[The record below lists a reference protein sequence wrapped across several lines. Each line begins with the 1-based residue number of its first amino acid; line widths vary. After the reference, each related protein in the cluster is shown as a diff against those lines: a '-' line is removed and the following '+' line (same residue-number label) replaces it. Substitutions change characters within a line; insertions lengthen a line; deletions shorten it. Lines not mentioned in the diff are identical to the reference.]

1 MDSRYVNIVESY
13 GSDGLGNPS
22 VSIYF
27 SHCDRKE
34 LLGEFCKNCH
44 NSELQIDGVGRLL
57 NEHQIIKLLEDKLLE
72 VYNIF
77 GKCSLVLLGG
87 EATSILNIKMTKKIS
102 DYFFGKYEIIMYTW
116 KSKDELKEE
125 DIKNIDKI
133 VCGSYIESLKVDD
146 YLLSTSNQYIIN
158 NKKEIILKYN
168 RSDK

>member
-13 GSDGLGNPS
+13 GSDGLGSPS

-44 NSELQIDGVGRLL
+44 NSELQIDGVGRFL
-57 NEHQIIKLLEDKLLE
+57 NEYQIIKLLEDKLKE
-72 VYNIF
+72 VKNIF

-87 EATSILNIKMTKKIS
+87 EPTSRLNINMTKKIS
-102 DYFFGKYEIIMYTW
+102 NYFFGKYEIIMYTW
-116 KSKDELKEE
+116 KSKDELEEE

-133 VCGSYIESLKVDD
+133 VCGSYIENLKVDD

-158 NKKEIILKYN
+158 NKKETILKYN